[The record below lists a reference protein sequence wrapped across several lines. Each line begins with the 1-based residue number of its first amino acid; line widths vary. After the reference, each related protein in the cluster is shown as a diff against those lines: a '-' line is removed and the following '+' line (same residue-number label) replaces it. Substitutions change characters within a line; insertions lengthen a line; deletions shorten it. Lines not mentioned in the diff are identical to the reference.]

1 VASQPSAKCRSTFDT
16 RWFIGVL
23 RERDLLIDVHREVD
37 PVHEL
42 GAVLR
47 ASEQSGTAALFHN
60 VRGHSIPVFGS
71 ALGSN
76 ERIAVALEC
85 EPSEVGSS
93 VQRALSTP
101 IPPAAF
107 DAPAPSQETVTTDV
121 DLGRLPVPIHAP
133 GDAGNYINAG
143 VVIGRDP
150 DSGRHNLSYVRL
162 QVRGPARTGVN
173 INAWR
178 DLREFLDRAEERGE
192 NLAFCVAI
200 GVDPVLMMAAAFRS
214 PGDEYE
220 IAGGLRGAPVPVVR
234 ATSCDVLVPAFAEII
249 LECEIVAGER
259 LMEGPMAEF
268 TGHYSGSS
276 PQPVGVVKAIT
287 HRREPIFQTIA
298 GASWEH
304 LVVGNA
310 LTREPHLESAVR
322 RISPRVRAVHLPPYG
337 SGFTAFV
344 SLEDPRPGEA
354 QNVGIA
360 ALHSHVNVKA
370 VVVVDSDVDIFNP
383 TDVLWALSTR
393 VRWATSLNVLTG
405 ASGNELDPSSD
416 ELGLVDKAIIDA
428 TLGERAGSYTKVNYP
443 AVNLNDYL

>member
-1 VASQPSAKCRSTFDT
+1 
-16 RWFIGVL
+16 
-23 RERDLLIDVHREVD
+23 
-37 PVHEL
+37 
-42 GAVLR
+42 
-47 ASEQSGTAALFHN
+47 
-60 VRGHSIPVFGS
+60 VFGS

-85 EPSEVGSS
+85 APSEVGPS
-93 VQRALSTP
+93 VQRALDTP
-101 IPPAAF
+101 LPPAAF
-107 DAPAPSQETVTTDV
+107 DAPAPSQEIVTTDV

-178 DLREFLDRAEERGE
+178 DLREFLDRAEERGK

-249 LECEIVAGER
+249 LECEIIAGER
-259 LMEGPMAEF
+259 EMEGPMAEF

-276 PQPVGVVKAIT
+276 RQPVGVVKAIT

-310 LTREPHLESAVR
+310 LTREPLLESAVR

-354 QNVGIA
+354 RNVGIA
-360 ALHSHVNVKA
+360 ALHSHVNVKT
-370 VVVVDSDVDIFNP
+370 VVVVDSDVDVFNP
-383 TDVLWALSTR
+383 ADMLWALSTR

-416 ELGLVDKAIIDA
+416 ELGLVDKAIVDA

-443 AVNLNDYL
+443 AVNLKDYL